1 MIRFESWLYTVV
13 QKFAFSS
20 LVGVPILMTCTS
32 NNASNLLNCIFDV
45 AVGSF
50 YVDFCIFWFSFSVY
64 IVMFMF
70 FSIAW
75 ILRICLLVITNILSD
90 LCSLMVVLV
99 ETYFTYI
106 VIRAF
111 YKHFLCFT
119 VTVVFRLLI
128 CILSSGGFSFF
139 FGSSKLT
146 NYCIIICLQCFGVV
160 F

>member
-32 NNASNLLNCIFDV
+32 NNVSNLLNCIFDV

-75 ILRICLLVITNILSD
+75 ILRICLLVITIILSD
-90 LCSLMVVLV
+90 LRSLMVVLV

-111 YKHFLCFT
+111 T
-119 VTVVFRLLI
+119 VTIVFRLLI
-128 CILSSGGFSFF
+128 CILFSGGFSFF
-139 FGSSKLT
+139 FGSSKLI